1 MFGFIKNVLSGG
13 SILSNMERVFEEF
26 PLSAKQIFED
36 LDNKNL
42 SKCRKVC
49 KLWRDFIDNE
59 KIMWNRILMK
69 FPSGEGL
76 NLWQLN
82 EENRLIN
89 KALNLDWQYGD
100 RKWDFDRHFSVVF
113 VIDTINVLEIIWP
126 DMKKKVREG
135 AEVDMQLLKE
145 ETEEESEKF
154 QKWEREPESYISRN
168 IQYKKKRRKEWM
180 KIRSLWSN
188 MPGQEKYLEVSHCGK
203 LLTVQGPRHGRTEMH
218 VAAMTGQ
225 TKVFQTMLEK
235 ADDKNPMDDN
245 WDTPL
250 HYAAKR
256 GHYAICKLIID
267 ADIEDKNPRNKSN
280 KTPLDLAKS
289 NNHTEVG
296 LLIIDSA
303 DVDSADE

>member
-1 MFGFIKNVLSGG
+1 MGSDKSKRDRGQSADISKQTNAFSTSVNKYVWIYQNVLSGG
-13 SILSNMERVFEEF
+13 RKLSNMEQVFDEF
-26 PLSAKQIFED
+26 PLSAKEIFED

-42 SKCRKVC
+42 TKCREIC

-59 KIMWNRILMK
+59 KIVWNRILMK

-82 EENRLIN
+82 EENRLVN
-89 KALNLDWQYGD
+89 KALNLDWKYGD
-100 RKWDFDRHFSVVF
+100 RNWDFDRHFSVVF
-113 VIDTINVLEIIWP
+113 VVDTINVLEIIWP

-225 TKVFQTMLEK
+225 TKFSKQCSKRLMIRTPWMIIGILHFTMLQK
-235 ADDKNPMDDN
+235 
-245 WDTPL
+245 
-250 HYAAKR
+250 
-256 GHYAICKLIID
+256 
-267 ADIEDKNPRNKSN
+267 
-280 KTPLDLAKS
+280 
-289 NNHTEVG
+289 EVTTQF
-296 LLIIDSA
+296 A
-303 DVDSADE
+303 N